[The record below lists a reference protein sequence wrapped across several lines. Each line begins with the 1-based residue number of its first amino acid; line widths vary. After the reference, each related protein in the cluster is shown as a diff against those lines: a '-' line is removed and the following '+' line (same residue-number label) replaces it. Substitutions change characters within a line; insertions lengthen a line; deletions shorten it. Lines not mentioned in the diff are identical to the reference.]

1 MCHCIVRTTAGPPSR
16 PGKGQ
21 QSREGKADGFYCSGH
36 CTMDRERNVILDI
49 GVEPTN
55 INDVTPIVGILNE
68 TEERL
73 GAPPG

>member
-1 MCHCIVRTTAGPPSR
+1 MRTTAGPPSR

-36 CTMDRERNVILDI
+36 CNVILDI

>member
-1 MCHCIVRTTAGPPSR
+1 
-16 PGKGQ
+16 
-21 QSREGKADGFYCSGH
+21 
-36 CTMDRERNVILDI
+36 MDRERNVILDI

-55 INDVTPIVGILNE
+55 INDVTPIVGILSE